1 MTKRPIVIMVAMQ
14 SEMDYLLE
22 KLQNIKCEKVNK
34 YEFYEGTMKDYPVVI
49 CHFHIM
55 SFNAAIA
62 TTIAITK
69 YNPIAIINEGCSG
82 SHSKDIRRNN
92 IIIGEKCI
100 NIISAK
106 TPHKSEHEGSNS
118 LDWELVSFFEE
129 KDDELE
135 YQTADKTLLE
145 LCKTIQFEKEKVY
158 FGTLG
163 SGDVWNNETDKIMH
177 LNKKYGT
184 LCEDM
189 ESIALYYTANTFNIP
204 VIGIRFISNNELI
217 GEAYDTNFQKNAQEY
232 TYQLILKIIEREV

>member
-1 MTKRPIVIMVAMQ
+1 MTKRPIVIMVAMKA
-14 SEMDYLLE
+14 EMDYLLE
-22 KLQNIKCEKVNK
+22 KLENKKIEKVNK
-34 YEFYEGTMKDYPVVI
+34 YEFYEGTMNNYPVVI

-69 YNPIAIINEGCSG
+69 YNPIAIIDEGCSG
-82 SHSKDIRRNN
+82 SHSNDIKRND
-92 IIIGEKCI
+92 IVIGEKCI
-100 NIISAK
+100 NIVSAK

-145 LCKTIQFEKEKVY
+145 LCKTIQFKKEKVY

-163 SGDVWNNETDKIMH
+163 SGDVWNNETDKIIH
-177 LNKKYGT
+177 LN
-184 LCEDM
+184 
-189 ESIALYYTANTFNIP
+189 
-204 VIGIRFISNNELI
+204 
-217 GEAYDTNFQKNAQEY
+217 
-232 TYQLILKIIEREV
+232 